1 MSKKSDK
8 IIGIDLGSYNSSV
21 SVYEGNEVKV
31 IANSEGGYS
40 TPSVVA
46 FTQDGIKVG
55 ESARRQAATNP
66 EKTIFNIKRLMGKS
80 YDQVKDLKR
89 PYKIVD
95 DNGRAAVQIDGK
107 KYSPEEISAMI
118 LQKMKKTAED
128 FLGQEVTKAIITVPA
143 HFNSDERESTKLA
156 GEIAGLEV
164 LRVISE
170 PTAAVLNVDSK
181 SEKKYAVCD
190 FGGCTYDLSIVDVAD
205 GVFEILSTDGD
216 LELGGSIIDEK
227 IVDYLINEFKQKEGV
242 DLRSDSMALQ
252 RLFEASEKA
261 KIELS
266 NSTKADIN
274 IPYIT
279 ATNDGPKHL
288 TMELTKSKFDQMIS
302 DVVKR
307 VIDKAKSA
315 LNASGLKSSDI
326 DEILLVGG
334 SCRIPLVQDE
344 LEKLFGKKPSK
355 SLNFDTAISTGA
367 TIQGG
372 VLSGDNTDILLL
384 DCLGISLGIETM
396 GNVMTKMIESNTT
409 IPARKSQTFS
419 TSADNQPSVEIKVLQ
434 GERPMSK
441 DNKQIGVFSLEV
453 PPAPRGIP
461 QIEIT
466 YDLDANGILNVTAE
480 DKSTGKKN
488 NITIS
493 GSTKLS
499 DEEIERMKREAEAN
513 ADADKAELEKIN
525 KLNEADSMIFNT
537 EKQIKE
543 LENSLSEE
551 DKTTLNEKLTNLK
564 DAYSTR
570 DLDKVNPA
578 LEELNTSWME
588 ISTRIYSE
596 QQTQNQDVS
605 QETNE
610 SDKVQ
615 DVDFEEVK

>member
-1 MSKKSDK
+1 MDC
-8 IIGIDLGSYNSSV
+8 SV
-21 SVYEGNEVKV
+21 
-31 IANSEGGYS
+31 
-40 TPSVVA
+40 
-46 FTQDGIKVG
+46 
-55 ESARRQAATNP
+55 
-66 EKTIFNIKRLMGKS
+66 
-80 YDQVKDLKR
+80 
-89 PYKIVD
+89 
-95 DNGRAAVQIDGK
+95 
-107 KYSPEEISAMI
+107 
-118 LQKMKKTAED
+118 
-128 FLGQEVTKAIITVPA
+128 
-143 HFNSDERESTKLA
+143 
-156 GEIAGLEV
+156 
-164 LRVISE
+164 
-170 PTAAVLNVDSK
+170 
-181 SEKKYAVCD
+181 
-190 FGGCTYDLSIVDVAD
+190 VDVAD

-216 LELGGSIIDEK
+216 LDLGGSIIDEK
-227 IVDYLINEFKQKEGV
+227 IVDYLISEFKQKEGV

-266 NSTKADIN
+266 NSTKTDIN

-279 ATNDGPKHL
+279 ATNEGPKHL
-288 TMELTKSKFDQMIS
+288 TMELTKSKFNQMIS

-307 VIDKAKSA
+307 VTDKSKSS
-315 LNASGLKSSDI
+315 LDASGLKSSDI

-334 SCRIPLVQDE
+334 SCRIPLVQEE
-344 LEKLFGKKPSK
+344 LERIFGKKPNK

-384 DCLGISLGIETM
+384 DCLGISIGILTQ
-396 GNVMTKMIESNTT
+396 GDIMTKMVDANTT
-409 IPARKSQTFS
+409 IPTKKSNIFS
-419 TSADNQPSVEIKVLQ
+419 TISDSQKSVEIVVLQ
-434 GERPMSK
+434 GERPMGK
-441 DNKQIGVFSLEV
+441 DNKQLGVFSLEV
-453 PPAPRGIP
+453 DPAPRGIP

-466 YDLDANGILNVTAE
+466 YDIDSNGVLNVTAE
-480 DKSTGKKN
+480 DKATGKKN

-499 DEEIERMKREAEAN
+499 DEEIERMKKEAEAN
-513 ADADKAELEKIN
+513 SEADKIAVEKIN

-543 LENSLSEE
+543 FDEKLTDQEKS
-551 DKTTLNEKLTNLK
+551 TLNEKLTNLK
-564 DAYSTR
+564 EAYSTK

-578 LEELNTSWME
+578 LEDLNTSWME

>member
-1 MSKKSDK
+1 MDC
-8 IIGIDLGSYNSSV
+8 SV
-21 SVYEGNEVKV
+21 
-31 IANSEGGYS
+31 
-40 TPSVVA
+40 
-46 FTQDGIKVG
+46 
-55 ESARRQAATNP
+55 
-66 EKTIFNIKRLMGKS
+66 
-80 YDQVKDLKR
+80 
-89 PYKIVD
+89 
-95 DNGRAAVQIDGK
+95 
-107 KYSPEEISAMI
+107 
-118 LQKMKKTAED
+118 
-128 FLGQEVTKAIITVPA
+128 
-143 HFNSDERESTKLA
+143 
-156 GEIAGLEV
+156 
-164 LRVISE
+164 
-170 PTAAVLNVDSK
+170 
-181 SEKKYAVCD
+181 
-190 FGGCTYDLSIVDVAD
+190 VDVAD

-216 LELGGSIIDEK
+216 LDLGGSIIDEK
-227 IVDYLINEFKQKEGV
+227 IVDYLISEFKQKEGV

-279 ATNDGPKHL
+279 ATNEGPKHL
-288 TMELTKSKFDQMIS
+288 TMELTKSKFNQMIS
-302 DVVKR
+302 DVVKK
-307 VIDKAKSA
+307 VTDKSKSS
-315 LNASGLKSSDI
+315 LDASGLKSSDI

-334 SCRIPLVQDE
+334 SCRIPLVQEE
-344 LEKLFGKKPSK
+344 LERIFGKKPNK
-355 SLNFDTAISTGA
+355 SLNFDTAISSGSA
-367 TIQGG
+367 IQGSILNG
-372 VLSGDNTDILLL
+372 NNNDILLL
-384 DCLGISLGIETM
+384 DVCPISIGIETM

-409 IPARKSQTFS
+409 IPVRKSQIFS
-419 TSADNQPSVEIKVLQ
+419 TSSDNQPSVEIKVLQ
-434 GERPMSK
+434 GERPMSN
-441 DNKQIGVFSLEV
+441 DNKQLGVFSLEV
-453 PPAPRGIP
+453 DPAPRGIP

-466 YDLDANGILNVTAE
+466 YDLDVNAVLTVTAE
-480 DKSTGKKN
+480 DKTTGKKN

-499 DEEIERMKREAEAN
+499 DDEIERMKREAEAN
-513 ADADKAELEKIN
+513 ADADKVELEKIN

-543 LENSLSEE
+543 LESSLSDE

-564 DAYSTR
+564 DAYSTK
-570 DLDKVNPA
+570 DLDKINPA

>member
-1 MSKKSDK
+1 MD
-8 IIGIDLGSYNSSV
+8 
-21 SVYEGNEVKV
+21 
-31 IANSEGGYS
+31 
-40 TPSVVA
+40 
-46 FTQDGIKVG
+46 
-55 ESARRQAATNP
+55 
-66 EKTIFNIKRLMGKS
+66 
-80 YDQVKDLKR
+80 
-89 PYKIVD
+89 
-95 DNGRAAVQIDGK
+95 
-107 KYSPEEISAMI
+107 
-118 LQKMKKTAED
+118 
-128 FLGQEVTKAIITVPA
+128 
-143 HFNSDERESTKLA
+143 
-156 GEIAGLEV
+156 V

-227 IVDYLINEFKQKEGV
+227 IVDYLIKEFKQKEGV

-564 DAYSTR
+564 DAYSTK

-610 SDKVQ
+610 TNESDKVQ

>member
-1 MSKKSDK
+1 MDC
-8 IIGIDLGSYNSSV
+8 SV
-21 SVYEGNEVKV
+21 
-31 IANSEGGYS
+31 
-40 TPSVVA
+40 
-46 FTQDGIKVG
+46 
-55 ESARRQAATNP
+55 
-66 EKTIFNIKRLMGKS
+66 
-80 YDQVKDLKR
+80 
-89 PYKIVD
+89 
-95 DNGRAAVQIDGK
+95 
-107 KYSPEEISAMI
+107 
-118 LQKMKKTAED
+118 
-128 FLGQEVTKAIITVPA
+128 
-143 HFNSDERESTKLA
+143 
-156 GEIAGLEV
+156 
-164 LRVISE
+164 
-170 PTAAVLNVDSK
+170 
-181 SEKKYAVCD
+181 
-190 FGGCTYDLSIVDVAD
+190 VDVAD

-216 LELGGSIIDEK
+216 LDLGGSIIDEK
-227 IVDYLINEFKQKEGV
+227 IVDYLISEFKQKEGV

-279 ATNDGPKHL
+279 ATNEGPKHL
-288 TMELTKSKFDQMIS
+288 TMELTKSKFNQMIS

-307 VIDKAKSA
+307 VTDKSKSS
-315 LNASGLKSSDI
+315 LDASGLKSSDI

-334 SCRIPLVQDE
+334 SCRIPLVQEE
-344 LEKLFGKKPSK
+344 LERIFGKKPNK
-355 SLNFDTAISTGA
+355 SLNFDTAISSGSA
-367 TIQGG
+367 IQGSILNG
-372 VLSGDNTDILLL
+372 NNNDILLL
-384 DCLGISLGIETM
+384 DVCPISIGIETM

-409 IPARKSQTFS
+409 IPARKSQIFS
-419 TSADNQPSVEIKVLQ
+419 TSSDNQPSVEIKVLQ
-434 GERPMSK
+434 GERPMSN
-441 DNKQIGVFSLEV
+441 DNKQLGVFSLEV
-453 PPAPRGIP
+453 DPAPRGIP

-466 YDLDANGILNVTAE
+466 YDLDVNAVLTVTAE

-499 DEEIERMKREAEAN
+499 DEEVERMKREAETN
-513 ADADKAELEKIN
+513 AEADKITVEKIN

-543 LENSLSEE
+543 LENSLSDE
-551 DKTTLNEKLTNLK
+551 DKTTLNEKLTSLK

>member
-1 MSKKSDK
+1 MDC
-8 IIGIDLGSYNSSV
+8 SV
-21 SVYEGNEVKV
+21 
-31 IANSEGGYS
+31 
-40 TPSVVA
+40 
-46 FTQDGIKVG
+46 
-55 ESARRQAATNP
+55 
-66 EKTIFNIKRLMGKS
+66 
-80 YDQVKDLKR
+80 
-89 PYKIVD
+89 
-95 DNGRAAVQIDGK
+95 
-107 KYSPEEISAMI
+107 
-118 LQKMKKTAED
+118 
-128 FLGQEVTKAIITVPA
+128 
-143 HFNSDERESTKLA
+143 
-156 GEIAGLEV
+156 
-164 LRVISE
+164 
-170 PTAAVLNVDSK
+170 
-181 SEKKYAVCD
+181 
-190 FGGCTYDLSIVDVAD
+190 VDVAD

-216 LELGGSIIDEK
+216 LDLGGSIIDEK
-227 IVDYLINEFKQKEGV
+227 IVDYLISEFKQKEGV

-266 NSTKADIN
+266 NSTKTDIN

-279 ATNDGPKHL
+279 ATNEGPKHL
-288 TMELTKSKFDQMIS
+288 TMELTKSKFNQMIS

-307 VIDKAKSA
+307 VTDKSKSS
-315 LNASGLKSSDI
+315 LDASGLKSSDI

-334 SCRIPLVQDE
+334 SCRIPLVQEE
-344 LEKLFGKKPSK
+344 LERIFGKKPNK
-355 SLNFDTAISTGA
+355 SLNFDTAISSGSA
-367 TIQGG
+367 IQGSILNG
-372 VLSGDNTDILLL
+372 NNNDILLL
-384 DCLGISLGIETM
+384 DVCPISIGIETM

-409 IPARKSQTFS
+409 IPVRKSQIFS
-419 TSADNQPSVEIKVLQ
+419 TSSDNQPSVEIKVLQ
-434 GERPMSK
+434 GERPMSN
-441 DNKQIGVFSLEV
+441 DNKQLGVFSLEV
-453 PPAPRGIP
+453 DPAPRGIP

-466 YDLDANGILNVTAE
+466 YDLDVNAVLTVTAE

-499 DEEIERMKREAEAN
+499 DEEVERMKREAEAN

-543 LENSLSEE
+543 LESSLSDE

-578 LEELNTSWME
+578 LEELNASWME

>member
-1 MSKKSDK
+1 MDC
-8 IIGIDLGSYNSSV
+8 SV
-21 SVYEGNEVKV
+21 
-31 IANSEGGYS
+31 
-40 TPSVVA
+40 
-46 FTQDGIKVG
+46 
-55 ESARRQAATNP
+55 
-66 EKTIFNIKRLMGKS
+66 
-80 YDQVKDLKR
+80 
-89 PYKIVD
+89 
-95 DNGRAAVQIDGK
+95 
-107 KYSPEEISAMI
+107 
-118 LQKMKKTAED
+118 
-128 FLGQEVTKAIITVPA
+128 
-143 HFNSDERESTKLA
+143 
-156 GEIAGLEV
+156 
-164 LRVISE
+164 
-170 PTAAVLNVDSK
+170 
-181 SEKKYAVCD
+181 
-190 FGGCTYDLSIVDVAD
+190 VDVAD

-216 LELGGSIIDEK
+216 LDLGGSIIDEK
-227 IVDYLINEFKQKEGV
+227 IVDYLISEFKQKEGV

-279 ATNDGPKHL
+279 ATNEGPKHL
-288 TMELTKSKFDQMIS
+288 TMELTKSKFNQMIS

-307 VIDKAKSA
+307 VTDKSKSS
-315 LNASGLKSSDI
+315 LDASGLKSSDI

-334 SCRIPLVQDE
+334 SCRIPLVQEE
-344 LEKLFGKKPSK
+344 LERIFGKKPNK
-355 SLNFDTAISTGA
+355 SLNFDTAISSGA
-367 TIQGG
+367 TVQGSI
-372 VLSGDNTDILLL
+372 LSGDNNDILLL
-384 DCLGISLGIETM
+384 DCLGISIGILTQ
-396 GNVMTKMIESNTT
+396 GDIMTKMVEANTT
-409 IPARKSQTFS
+409 IPTKKSNIFS
-419 TSADNQPSVEIKVLQ
+419 TSSDSQKSVEIVVLQ
-434 GERPMSK
+434 GERPMGK
-441 DNKQIGVFSLEV
+441 DNKQLGVFSLEV
-453 PPAPRGIP
+453 DPAPRGIP

-466 YDLDANGILNVTAE
+466 YDIDSNGVLNVTAE
-480 DKSTGKKN
+480 DKATGKKN

-499 DEEIERMKREAEAN
+499 DEEIERMKKEAEAN
-513 ADADKAELEKIN
+513 AEADKIAVEKIN

-543 LENSLSEE
+543 LENSLSDE

-564 DAYSTR
+564 DAYSTK
-570 DLDKVNPA
+570 DLDKINPA

>member
-1 MSKKSDK
+1 MSKKSEK

-80 YDQVKDLKR
+80 YEQVKDLKR

-95 DNGRAAVQIDGK
+95 DNGRASVQIDDK

-128 FLGQEVTKAIITVPA
+128 FLGHEVTKAIITVPA
-143 HFNSDERESTKLA
+143 HFNSDERRSTQVS

-181 SEKKYAVCD
+181 SEKKYLVVD
-190 FGGCTYDLSIVDVAD
+190 FGGQTTDCSVVDVAD
-205 GVFEILSTDGD
+205 GVFEILATDGD
-216 LELGGSIIDEK
+216 LDLGGSVIDEK
-227 IVDYLINEFKQKEGV
+227 IVDYLISEFKQKEGV
-242 DLRSDSMALQ
+242 DLRTDSMALQ

-279 ATNDGPKHL
+279 ATNEGPKHL
-288 TMELTKSKFDQMIS
+288 TIEITKSKFNQMIS

-307 VIDKAKSA
+307 VTDKAKSS
-315 LNASGLKSSDI
+315 LNTSGLKSSDI

-334 SCRIPLVQDE
+334 SCRIPLVQEE
-344 LEKLFGKKPSK
+344 LEKIFGKTPNK

-409 IPARKSQTFS
+409 IPARKTQIFS
-419 TSADNQPSVEIKVLQ
+419 TSADNQPSVEIKALQ

-466 YDLDANGILNVTAE
+466 YDLDANGILNITAE
-480 DKSTGKKN
+480 DKATGKKN

-513 ADADKAELEKIN
+513 AEADKLEVEKIN

-543 LENSLSEE
+543 FDEKLTESE
-551 DKTTLNEKLTNLK
+551 KNMLNEKLTYLK
-564 DAYSTR
+564 DAYSTK

-578 LEELNTSWME
+578 LEELNTSWTE

-596 QQTQNQDVS
+596 QQQNPDVS